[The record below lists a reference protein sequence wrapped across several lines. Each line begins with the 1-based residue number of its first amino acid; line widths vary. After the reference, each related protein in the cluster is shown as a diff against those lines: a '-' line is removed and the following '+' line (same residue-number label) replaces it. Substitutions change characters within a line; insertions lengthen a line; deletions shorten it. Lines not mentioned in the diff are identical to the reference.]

1 MMDMRIGELLL
12 EHRKLR
18 RADLDRVVSEQTP
31 GRRLCSLLIARG
43 LVDFDD
49 AARALGEQQ
58 GVPAALAKHL
68 AGRDPALASLIPATL
83 GRESCVLPL
92 GRTSG
97 GALIVAARDPQPA
110 LLAALES
117 AVKTE
122 ILLVIAPA
130 QRLEN
135 LIEAAYGATPHDEFD
150 VDFSSSVEV
159 APPPPDMDA
168 LDPDSVRLA
177 LTDLDDVRVDKDPT
191 QSGQFVLPRAQT
203 NPIGPMSY
211 EVTKASLERATSRES
226 ATDVAIAYVGGRW
239 SAGLVMTV
247 RDGQAVGYRGHNV
260 KLPETVTVRLGQPST
275 LQRAVTT
282 KKPSIE
288 AATGPAQEFLKQAL
302 ANAATP
308 AVAPVFVRGM
318 PIAVV
323 AVGDPLGDPS
333 SDALADLG
341 KLADLLGRSYE
352 RILGGR

>member
-1 MMDMRIGELLL
+1 MAMRIGELLV

-18 RADLDRVVSEQTP
+18 RADLDRVLAEQP
-31 GRRLCSLLIARG
+31 PDRRLCSLLIARG

-49 AARALGEQQ
+49 AARALGEQR

-68 AGRDPALASLIPATL
+68 AGRDSELAKLIPAAL
-83 GRESCVLPL
+83 GRESCALPL

-97 GALIVAARDPQPA
+97 GALIVAARDPAPA
-110 LLAALES
+110 LLAALE
-117 AVKTE
+117 AAAKTE

-130 QRLEN
+130 QRLES
-135 LIEAAYGATPHDEFD
+135 LLDEAYGATPHDEFD

-191 QSGQFVLPRAQT
+191 QSGQFILPRAKT
-203 NPIGPMSY
+203 NPSGPLPF
-211 EVTKASLERATSRES
+211 EVTKASLERATSREAAS
-226 ATDVAIAYVGGRW
+226 DVAIAFVASRW
-239 SAGLVMTV
+239 TAGLVMAV

-275 LQRAVTT
+275 VQRAVSS

-288 AATGPAQEFLKQAL
+288 AASGPAQEGLKRAL
-302 ANAATP
+302 GNAATP
-308 AVAPVFVRGM
+308 AVAPILVRGL

-323 AVGDPLGDPS
+323 AVGDPLGDAAE
-333 SDALADLG
+333 DGLADLG
-341 KLADLLGRSYE
+341 KLSELLGRTYE
-352 RILGGR
+352 RILGGQ